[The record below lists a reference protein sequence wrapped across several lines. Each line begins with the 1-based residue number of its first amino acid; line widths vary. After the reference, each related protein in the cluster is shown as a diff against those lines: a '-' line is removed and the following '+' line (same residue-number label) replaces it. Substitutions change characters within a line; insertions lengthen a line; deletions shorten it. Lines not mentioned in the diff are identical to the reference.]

1 MAMRLC
7 GYMTMWLHD
16 YVVPDSGAIHG
27 YLTMTW
33 LPDFVIL
40 WVRARVHYARV
51 HSVHKSSEISGVE
64 LYSSWRNGVQMYNR

>member
-1 MAMRLC
+1 MRLC
-7 GYMTMWLHD
+7 GYMTTWLHD

-40 WVRARVHYARV
+40 WVHGYVATGYLCQGAFRAQKFGDLRR
-51 HSVHKSSEISGVE
+51 GVV
-64 LYSSWRNGVQMYNR
+64 LLLA